1 MGAMLVGM
9 VTGVAAMG
17 FMFAVIGF
25 SVVTRVVIALIIR
38 VKARRLNMDSGLWAI
53 SGFFLGLWI
62 VPVCIIVKRK
72 MKSLKCTACGQRVE
86 HGANFCISCGAPVQ
100 AFDDGRFLKKILLI
114 AVAAIVAAY
123 AFSAV
128 YCNTIV

>member
-9 VTGVAAMG
+9 ATGFAAMA
-17 FMFAVIGF
+17 FSFAIIGF

-62 VPVCIIVKRK
+62 IPVCIIVKRK

-86 HGANFCISCGAPVQ
+86 HGANFCISCGTPVK
-100 AFDDGRFLKKILLI
+100 AFDDGAFLKKVLSIA
-114 AVAAIVAAY
+114 AVAFIVFY
-123 AFSAV
+123 IVSGV
-128 YCNTIV
+128 YYTFIT